1 MAVRLVVTITA
12 APGKGA
18 ELAQVFTARCAEVMQ
33 EPGCEQF
40 EVFQSVLNPD
50 KLALLELWKDQAALD
65 VHAKVNATRAPMPEG
80 LRSGAGSARTTSTT
94 GSAEYALTAE
104 RELRRTCHCEARS
117 AEAIPRLTSRGT
129 LVRRGIASAL
139 RASQ

>member
-1 MAVRLVVTITA
+1 MSVRLVVTIDA

-18 ELAQVFTARCAEVMQ
+18 ALAEAFRARCTEVVQ

-40 EVFQSVLNPD
+40 EVFQSALNPD

-80 LRSGAGSARTTSTT
+80 LRAGTGA
-94 GSAEYALTAE
+94 
-104 RELRRTCHCEARS
+104 REDYDYNR
-117 AEAIPRLTSRGT
+117 
-129 LVRRGIASAL
+129 VR
-139 RASQ
+139 